1 MKCLAFL
8 LFVFISF
15 AAVGGPSHFF
25 ADDLKLAA
33 SEYARAAGLAPLRS
47 TTDFELRVWTRDYMS
62 GTVTGFIVSNG
73 TQRSFES
80 ESTHDQGKLFVK
92 TAGLGAEKP
101 ALDLVRLNKLIEV
114 LKAYNGKAVS
124 CGVMD
129 GESDLV
135 DAVVQGQV
143 VTVKVDNP
151 RLCSDKASRTVAA
164 LLDALRH

>member
-8 LFVFISF
+8 LLAFVSF
-15 AAVGGPSHFF
+15 AAAGRPSNFF
-25 ADDLKLAA
+25 AGDLKPAA

-47 TTDFELRVWTRDYMS
+47 TTGFELRVWTRDYMS
-62 GTVTGFIVSNG
+62 GRVAGFIVSNG
-73 TQRSFES
+73 KQRSFAS
-80 ESTHDQGKLFVK
+80 ESTHHQGTLVVK
-92 TAGLGAEKP
+92 TAGLEVEKP
-101 ALDLVRLNKLIEV
+101 VFDLAGLKKLIEV
-114 LKAYNGKAVS
+114 LKAYNGKAAS

-143 VTVKVDNP
+143 VTVEVDNP

-164 LLDALRH
+164 VLDALRH